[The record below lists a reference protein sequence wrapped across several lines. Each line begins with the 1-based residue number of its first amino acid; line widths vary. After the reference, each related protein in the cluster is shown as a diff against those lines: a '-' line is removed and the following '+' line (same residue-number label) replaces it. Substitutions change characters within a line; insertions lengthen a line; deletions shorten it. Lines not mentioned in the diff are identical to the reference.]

1 MNPPPWKYTMRGSL
15 EGEVLS
21 SACLGRNIRNQ
32 VLFDWFRGMSLE
44 RTGVGWSGSGV
55 AGVFGIL
62 RWRVMVPSELLT
74 IWRYW

>member
-1 MNPPPWKYTMRGSL
+1 MRGSL
-15 EGEVLS
+15 EEEGLL
-21 SACLGRNIRNQ
+21 SACLGRNILTH